1 MEPRPHVPRSQFSRR
16 QLLKGTAALGAG
28 LAAGGLGLSTH
39 PQTPTAPAA
48 NTNPRAGSVRNL
60 IFMVADGMSAGTLA
74 LADHACRHAS
84 GQPCHWWRL
93 LGTTGS
99 HRSLV
104 STHSADSVVTDSAA
118 ASAAWSTGVKHNN
131 ETLCIAPDGTPL
143 TPLLIRAKA
152 TGRRVGVCTTT
163 TITHATPAGFY
174 ASCPKRDLQA
184 QIGQALVDSAVDLA
198 LGGGR
203 AYVPASITSRH
214 ADIRHVHTRADLLAL
229 PPGALNAGRVIGTFD
244 ADHIRMALERPA
256 EQPTLEES
264 ARAAL
269 SLLADSP
276 GGFALQI
283 EGGRVDHAA
292 HNNDACALLAE
303 QLEFDRVLAMVAEF
317 TLGRPDTLLVATT
330 DHATANPGL
339 TLYGK
344 RSFAGLRRLAEG
356 RRSFEWLFAQAKSR
370 ALAEGKPGA
379 APAPAM
385 AAALAAL
392 VKEHLSIELGTART
406 RTLERALAKEQ
417 ADPFLER
424 ASPPCVLG
432 SLLADDL
439 GVAFISPHH
448 AADHVEL
455 LALGAAAETFP
466 PALDNTQVHDHV
478 ALLLGLPAAR

>member
-16 QLLKGTAALGAG
+16 QWLKGTAALGAG
-28 LAAGGLGLSTH
+28 LAAGGLALPARSQ
-39 PQTPTAPAA
+39 PPATPGA

-74 LADHACRHAS
+74 LADHASRHTS
-84 GQPCHWWRL
+84 GKPCHWWRL
-93 LGTTGS
+93 LGTAGS
-99 HRSLV
+99 RRALV

-131 ETLCIAPDGTPL
+131 ETLCVAPDGTRL

-174 ASCPKRDLQA
+174 ASCPKRDRQA
-184 QIGQALVDSAVDLA
+184 DIGRILVDSPIDLA

-203 AYVPASITSRH
+203 AYVPASLTSAH
-214 ADIRHVHTRADLLAL
+214 ANIRHVHTRADLLAL
-229 PPGALNAGRVIGTFD
+229 PPGALSAGRVIGTFD
-244 ADHIRMALERPA
+244 ADHLRMALERPA

-276 GGFALQI
+276 GGFVLQI

-292 HNNDACALLAE
+292 HNNDACGLLAE

-317 TLGRPDTLLVATT
+317 TLGRADTLLIATT

-344 RSFAGLRRLAEG
+344 RSFAALRHLAEG
-356 RRSFEWLFAQAKSR
+356 RHSFEWLFAHAKSR
-370 ALAEGKPGA
+370 ALAEATPGA
-379 APAPAM
+379 PPAPAV

-392 VKEHLSIELGTART
+392 VKEHLSIDLGAART

-417 ADPFLER
+417 TDPFLER
-424 ASPPCVLG
+424 ATPSCVLG

-455 LALGAAAETFP
+455 LAIGAAAQTFP
-466 PALDNTQVHDHV
+466 PALDNTQMHDQL
-478 ALLLGLPAAR
+478 ALLLGLGPAR